1 MLELLDSL
9 SITERYFKEFVSKT
23 KGNFTIQFES
33 VPTRSDKGKTR
44 KNNPHLKY
52 LSTVS
57 KNENGVYL
65 VDKEHSTNSGFKSF
79 CSRNKIKF
87 RSLP

>member
-9 SITERYFKEFVSKT
+9 SITERYFKDFVSKT

-57 KNENGVYL
+57 KDENGVYL
-65 VDKEHSTNSGFKSF
+65 VDKEHILNNSFRTY
-79 CSRNKIKF
+79 CSRNNIKI
-87 RSLP
+87 RT